1 MKSKLFVLLIATLG
15 LVGCSK
21 NSAAGGTSGKVD
33 CYSVKVTEGGNTVF
47 TGAYSSGF
55 ASVFEY
61 KDASGKKIYTSY
73 HMIYQKYYGG
83 SYITG
88 DSIIRAYPDR
98 YTNDYVEYTYSR
110 FVGFLSKENN
120 YYLDLGARTIDSE
133 TKWSEYK
140 FQNDPVTPPDGAT
153 SNNKEAFSCAKN
165 NYYQTDYYNGFDEY
179 ATLRLD
185 LTESSLER
193 HSYTMLGQDS
203 VITYTAK
210 WF

>member
-1 MKSKLFVLLIATLG
+1 MKSKFFVLLIATLG

-33 CYSVKVTEGGNTVF
+33 CYSVRVTEGGSTVF
-47 TGAYSSGF
+47 TGNYSSGY

-61 KDASGKKIYTSY
+61 KDASGKKIYTSS
-73 HMIYQKYYGG
+73 HMIYQKYDGG
-83 SYITG
+83 SYITA

-110 FVGFLSKENN
+110 FVGFLLRENN

-140 FQNDPVTPPDGAT
+140 YQNDPVTPPDGAT
-153 SNNKEAFSCAKN
+153 SNNKEAFLCAKN
-165 NYYQTDYYNGFDEY
+165 NYYQMDYSGYDY

>member
-1 MKSKLFVLLIATLG
+1 MKSKLFILLVAAIG

-33 CYSVKVTEGGNTVF
+33 CYSVRVTEGGSTVF
-47 TGAYSSGF
+47 SGNYSSGY
-55 ASVFEY
+55 AAVYEY
-61 KDASGKKIYTSY
+61 KDSSGKKIYTSG
-73 HMIYQKYYGG
+73 HLVYQKYDG
-83 SYITG
+83 SSYTNV
-88 DSIIRAYPDR
+88 DTVIRAYPDR
-98 YTNDYVEYTYSR
+98 YTNDYVEYTYSK
-110 FVGFLSKENN
+110 FIGFLLKENN

-140 FQNDPVTPPDGAT
+140 YQNDPTTPPDGAK
-153 SNNKEAFSCAKN
+153 SNNKEAYSCAKS
-165 NYYQTDYYNGFDEY
+165 NYYQLDYSGYDYYS
-179 ATLRLD
+179 LRLD